1 MEGDTKMNR
10 IPSDEEL
17 DRASRMMEQQFQ
29 GLDVVKDTVVS
40 RFKNT
45 CPLYDFHILP
55 QGQDRFRAYVFFN
68 TNADVQKCTEVGIV
82 EEIKACG
89 YEELQRVGRG
99 KIGETAVA
107 FELDSDENVTA
118 NYEGDYFLRLR

>member
-1 MEGDTKMNR
+1 MNR

-17 DRASRMMEQQFQ
+17 DRASNMMERQYH

-40 RFKNT
+40 RFKNA

-55 QGQDRFRAYVFFN
+55 QGVEGFRAYVFFN
-68 TNADVQKCTEVGIV
+68 TDADLQKCTKVGIV
-82 EEIKACG
+82 EEIKACV

-99 KIGETAVA
+99 KIGETTVV

-118 NYEGDYFLRLR
+118 NFEGDYFLRLR